1 MHASSLLAPYRR
13 QRSQRGASILAALIA
28 AFGLAA
34 ASSEAFEIT
43 FTPVDGPGG
52 ASARPNGI
60 NASGKIVL
68 FGGGTPHSFLWDQG
82 AFTPIEVPGARGTTA
97 LSINAA
103 DQVIGT
109 FDDGGPNDHGF
120 LWDEGVIT
128 ILDPPGAL
136 LTQPRAIN
144 ARGQIVGLYADS
156 NAVIHGFL
164 WDKGVVTTI
173 DPPGATAAH
182 ANGINAAG
190 QIVGLYSRFPG
201 DHGFLWDKGT
211 FTTIDFPGPGVFA
224 TNALAINAAG
234 QIVGRFGNAFS
245 NLFDS
250 FLWEKNVFTRIDRPP
265 DATSLQAIAIN
276 PAGQVVGTYG
286 CCIST
291 QVFTSHGFLW
301 DKGTLTTIDPP
312 SAAIT
317 EIFGLNAVGE
327 FVGWSAPDRLTQ
339 LHGFLARFE
348 TFSDPAVVND
358 SLALAPLRTSFSG
371 TPVSD
376 APAGPL
382 SLRAT
387 FTNTSSTPIHNP
399 VFKVTSLTGGN
410 LLLNADGGP
419 GGDGANLSPEVVVLP
434 QESWTTE
441 FVIGL
446 RARRRFE
453 FFVDVT
459 GVSSIP

>member
-1 MHASSLLAPYRR
+1 LPV
-13 QRSQRGASILAALIA
+13 LIA
-28 AFGLAA
+28 ALGLAA
-34 ASSEAFEIT
+34 ASSQAFEIT
-43 FTPVDGPGG
+43 FTLVDGPGG

-60 NASGKIVL
+60 NASGKIAL
-68 FGGGTPHSFLWDQG
+68 YGGGTPHSFLWDQG

-97 LSINAA
+97 LAINAA

-109 FDDGGPNDHGF
+109 FDDGGPYDRGF
-120 LWDEGVIT
+120 LWDKGTIT
-128 ILDPPGAL
+128 LLDAPGAL
-136 LTQPRAIN
+136 TTQPRAIN
-144 ARGQIVGLYADS
+144 AHGQIVGLYVDTSFGTHA
-156 NAVIHGFL
+156 FL
-164 WDKGVVTTI
+164 WDKGQFKTI
-173 DPPGATAAH
+173 DPPGAGGAR

-190 QIVGLYSRFPG
+190 QIVGGSG
-201 DHGFLWDKGT
+201 DHGLLWDQGT

-224 TNALAINAAG
+224 TQAFAINAAG

-250 FLWEKNVFTRIDRPP
+250 FLWEKGVFTRIDRPP
-265 DATSLQAIAIN
+265 DATSLEAIAIN

-312 SAAIT
+312 GAAIT
-317 EIFGLNAVGE
+317 EIFGINAVGE
-327 FVGWSAPDRLTQ
+327 FVGWSTPDRLTQ

-348 TFSDPAVVND
+348 SFSDPAVVNA
-358 SLALAPLRTSFSG
+358 SLATAPLKTSFNG
-371 TPVSD
+371 TPVLD
-376 APAGPL
+376 APAGTL

-387 FTNTSSTPIHNP
+387 FTNTGSTPIRNP

-419 GGDGANLSPEVVVLP
+419 GGVGANLSPEIVVRP

-446 RARRRFE
+446 QARQRFE

-459 GVSSIP
+459 GVSPIP